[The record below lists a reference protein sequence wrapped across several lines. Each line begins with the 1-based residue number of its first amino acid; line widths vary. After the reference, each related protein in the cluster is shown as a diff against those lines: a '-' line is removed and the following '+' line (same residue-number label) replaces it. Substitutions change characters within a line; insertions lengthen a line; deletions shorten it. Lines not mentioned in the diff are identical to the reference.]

1 MEAPILLSSSIPNL
15 FSFFIFFLI
24 IYLIAYFII
33 FPSWKPK
40 LRPEAS
46 SCVISF
52 FHGTPAV
59 FLAVTSLLADP
70 DRNFH
75 STNTPFQNMVLDYS
89 IAYFLMDLTHYLI
102 FYPSDVLFIGHHLA
116 TLFVFVTCRYMVYHG
131 AYAILVLLILAEV
144 TSFVQNTWT
153 LANARKSDVEFAAK
167 VYSVLSPPFYVLYSL
182 VRGIAGPY
190 FVYRMLSYYLSGAAD
205 SVIPRWI
212 WVSWVFVVVT
222 AISVSILWVSN
233 LWVELYKEMSRK
245 FEKKVR

>member
-1 MEAPILLSSSIPNL
+1 MEAPILFSSIPNL
-15 FSFFIFFLI
+15 LSFFTFFLI
-24 IYLIAYFII
+24 IYLIAYFLI

-46 SCVISF
+46 SCIISF
-52 FHGTPAV
+52 FHGTPSV
-59 FLAVTSLLADP
+59 FFALTSLFNDP

-75 STNTPFQNMVLDYS
+75 SPNTPLQNLVLDYS
-89 IAYFLMDLTHYLI
+89 ISYFLMDLIHYLI

-116 TLFVFVTCRYMVYHG
+116 TLFV
-131 AYAILVLLILAEV
+131 

-153 LANARKSDVEFAAK
+153 LANARKGDVELAAK
-167 VYSVLSPPFYVLYSL
+167 VYALLSPPFYVLYSL

-190 FVYRMLSYYLSGAAD
+190 FVYRMISYYVSMD
-205 SVIPRWI
+205 VDNVIPRWA

-233 LWVELYKEMSRK
+233 LWVELYRERRRK
-245 FEKKVR
+245 FERKVR

>member
-1 MEAPILLSSSIPNL
+1 MEAPILFPSIPNL
-15 FSFFIFFLI
+15 LSFFTFFLI

-33 FPSWKPK
+33 FRSWKPK

-59 FLAVTSLLADP
+59 FFAITSLFNDP

-75 STNTPFQNMVLDYS
+75 SPNTPFQNMVLDYS
-89 IAYFLMDLTHYLI
+89 ISYFLMDLTHYLI

-116 TLFVFVTCRYMVYHG
+116 TLFVFITCRYMVYHG

-153 LANARKSDVEFAAK
+153 LANARKGDVELAAK
-167 VYSVLSPPFYVLYSL
+167 VYALLSPPFYVLYSL

-190 FVYRMLSYYLSGAAD
+190 FVYRMVSGYVSGAAHD
-205 SVIPRWI
+205 VIPRWV
-212 WVSWVFVVVT
+212 WASWVFVVVT
-222 AISVSILWVSN
+222 AISVSIMWVSN
-233 LWVELYKEMSRK
+233 LWVELYREKSRK
-245 FEKKVR
+245 FERKVR